1 MELFFWLIAAAGA
14 LLIRAGFALYATG
27 MARSKNS
34 AATLMRHLCDLCVS
48 LIVFW
53 AVGYAIVSSDARV
66 FSINFKSLIGLA
78 NLTNVPPFYFA
89 CGVLVATGIV
99 PGVLAERARFWPIL
113 AGSLVLGGLIVPV
126 AMLWAKGGHGWL
138 QKLDLIDV
146 GGAAWLHLPGA
157 LGAAV
162 GAYFVGPRSGKFN
175 RDGSSTAIPGH
186 SLPLAGI
193 GVFVLLVGFFLF
205 VAPGAGSMNVLL
217 AAASGGLA
225 GVLLSHFRYHKP
237 DIHLTLAA
245 VLGALVA
252 ISAGADRVPGIAA
265 VLIGAV
271 AGILIP
277 MAILTLDV
285 VVRIDDPT
293 GQIAIHGLG
302 AIWGLIAAPLLAS
315 GLSAG
320 ERFKHL
326 GVQLLAILTIGLLTI
341 ALSGAIWVLLKN
353 LAKIRASEADEFDG
367 LDLAEH
373 DIGAYPDFQQT
384 MIKSYHLRE
393 V

>member
-1 MELFFWLIAAAGA
+1 
-14 LLIRAGFALYATG
+14 
-27 MARSKNS
+27 
-34 AATLMRHLCDLCVS
+34 
-48 LIVFW
+48 
-53 AVGYAIVSSDARV
+53 
-66 FSINFKSLIGLA
+66 
-78 NLTNVPPFYFA
+78 
-89 CGVLVATGIV
+89 VLVATGIV

-205 VAPGAGSMNVLL
+205 VAPGMGSMNVLL

-271 AGILIP
+271 AGVLIP

-353 LAKIRASEADEFDG
+353 LTKIRASEADEFDG